1 MAIWGEEDTE
11 EDMEGI
17 SIGSKIHST
26 NLTKAGAK
34 VDLLKCLSGKTNMT
48 ATFLLF
54 SLTVAVVSVMDLE
67 Q

>member
-1 MAIWGEEDTE
+1 MAIWGEDTE

-26 NLTKAGAK
+26 NKTKAGVK
-34 VDLLKCLSGKTNMT
+34 VALLQCLNGRTSMT
-48 ATFLLF
+48 AIFLPF